1 MTDRPTEAR
10 EPDLPNNRASV
21 TAAMP
26 KRKSPASVARAQR
39 VMDLEARLARRGPSL
54 ATACSAH
61 GAERGVSLA
70 AGPHTVNRN
79 ILTLQAISPYDHGMP
94 PTRPSHP
101 SLRSMTGFG
110 RAEAGGDGVAV
121 SVEARSVNH
130 RHLDIALRLPRAL
143 AALEMDARRLIQARL
158 ERGRI
163 DVSVQLGPPPGQST
177 QQIRVD
183 TALAAQYIEQ
193 ARALGQA
200 AGLGDEVPLSW
211 VLERPGVVVRVED
224 SETMTGAIGWP
235 ALADVLGRALD
246 ELVTCRTTEG
256 DALAAELR
264 AQHAALRAQ
273 VDLIA
278 ARTPAALARYQ
289 ERLRER
295 IGALLGEATLDEG
308 RILTEVA
315 IWAEK
320 TDVREELTRLAAHLE
335 QLALLLDKGGS
346 VGRPL
351 DFLIQELNREVN
363 TIASKADDLEL
374 SQSALAAKGII
385 EKMREQAQN
394 LE

>member
-1 MTDRPTEAR
+1 
-10 EPDLPNNRASV
+10 
-21 TAAMP
+21 
-26 KRKSPASVARAQR
+26 
-39 VMDLEARLARRGPSL
+39 
-54 ATACSAH
+54 
-61 GAERGVSLA
+61 
-70 AGPHTVNRN
+70 
-79 ILTLQAISPYDHGMP
+79 MP
-94 PTRPSHP
+94 PTRPTSHP

-110 RAEAGGDGVAV
+110 RAEA
-121 SVEARSVNH
+121 
-130 RHLDIALRLPRAL
+130 
-143 AALEMDARRLIQARL
+143 
-158 ERGRI
+158 
-163 DVSVQLGPPPGQST
+163 
-177 QQIRVD
+177 
-183 TALAAQYIEQ
+183 
-193 ARALGQA
+193 ARALGRA
-200 AGLGDEVPLSW
+200 TGLGDEVPLAW
-211 VLERPGVVVRVED
+211 VLERPGVVVRMED
-224 SETMTGAIGWP
+224 SETTAGAIAWP
-235 ALADVLGRALD
+235 ALADVLGHALD

-295 IGALLGEATLDEG
+295 IGALLGEVVRDEG

-320 TDVREELTRLAAHLE
+320 TDGREELTRLAAHLE